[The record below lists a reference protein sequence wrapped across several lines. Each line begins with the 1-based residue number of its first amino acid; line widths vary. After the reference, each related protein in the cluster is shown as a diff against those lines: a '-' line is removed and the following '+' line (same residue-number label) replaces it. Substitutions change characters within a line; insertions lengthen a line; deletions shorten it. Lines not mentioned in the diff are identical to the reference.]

1 MQPTIAR
8 AFILQ
13 LLCTVFLASAATAQ
27 NSGPAGKSNA
37 PQERSVKVLTDVPDN
52 TSPKP
57 SMSVADLASL
67 NLNVKSDNAAG
78 LTLDIIPSGEVIAG
92 SKIGFRLTTKK
103 PGYLIL
109 LNVDAAGK
117 LTQIFP
123 EIPTEAGAVREEPSL
138 VKPGK
143 PLIIPQLGSPYAT
156 FEFIA
161 EPPAGVAMFVAL
173 LSDKPVQ
180 LVDLPNAPP
189 PAFAPGDTLKY
200 VRDQT
205 LTLVVPSRNGDQ
217 LERPK
222 WSFDGKVYLIK

>member
-1 MQPTIAR
+1 MQPSIVR
-8 AFILQ
+8 VFVLE
-13 LLCTVFLASAATAQ
+13 LLCAAFVVNAAAAQ
-27 NSGPAGKSNA
+27 GAGSPGKSNP
-37 PQERSVKVLTDVPDN
+37 PQERSVKIITDVLN
-52 TSPKP
+52 NASPMP
-57 SMSVADLASL
+57 SMSAADLASL
-67 NLNVKSDNAAG
+67 NLNMKIDNDAG
-78 LTLDIIPSGEVIAG
+78 LALDIIPSGEVIAG

-123 EIPTEAGAVREEPSL
+123 EIPTETGAVREEPSL
-138 VKPGK
+138 IKPGK
-143 PLIIPQLGSPYAT
+143 PLIIPQLGTPYAT

-161 EPPAGVAMFVAL
+161 DPPAGVAMFVAL

-189 PAFAPGDTLKY
+189 PAFAAEDTLKY

-205 LTLVVPSRNGDQ
+205 LTLVVPSRKGDQ
-217 LERPK
+217 LDRPK
-222 WSFDGKVYLIK
+222 WSFEGKVYLIK